1 MTNEIWQV
9 EVNGQVYEAD
19 FEELKQWIADRALL
33 PEDKVRKGGMRWTQA
48 YRIPLLRKVFDGE
61 EVVETKT
68 PVSAPA
74 ETPEVETVGAATAP
88 VSANVQSFNTQPAH
102 TAANYQTHNYAPKKE
117 SAENVCYTHTDAPAA
132 YVCKECANK
141 FCKACPK
148 SFGSVKICPVCG
160 EMCETLGVMAEKK
173 QKAVRYQKAV
183 TEGFGFEDFGRAW
196 TYPFK
201 FWQSLGLGALFVAF
215 LSFGGFY
222 GNLMANMIVFGCIA
236 QTIGQ
241 VAHGNLE
248 RNFMPDFNEFEIV
261 DDVIKPFILSI
272 GIWIV
277 TWLPTVVLLIA
288 LMFNVLNS
296 VSNPSDALNDKRE
309 NAEKT
314 IEESPSTQILLGQSN
329 ANTAGK
335 SDGEPF
341 SDDDMNTLINGGTA
355 EQEAATA
362 QRVEEM
368 IKSSRQIKVERQKAD
383 HELFYEMLEPALN
396 AALPFIFL
404 IGLSVLWGIFYS
416 PMALTIAGYTRS
428 FLQTINPMVGID
440 TMKRMGGTYFAAFA
454 FVLVVQI
461 VSFVLMVIVA
471 IVTSPFEMPILGNLP
486 AKFIGSMF
494 MFYFALVTAFILGSA
509 LYKCSDR
516 LGIQPE

>member
-9 EVNGQVYEAD
+9 EVNGQIYEAD

-33 PEDKVRKGGMRWTQA
+33 PEDKVRKGEMRWTQA

-61 EVVETKT
+61 DAVEVKT
-68 PVSAPA
+68 PAQ
-74 ETPEVETVGAATAP
+74 TPEVETVGAATAP
-88 VSANVQSFNTQPAH
+88 ASANVQSFNTQPAH
-102 TAANYQTHNYAPKKE
+102 TPANYQTHHYAPKKE

-141 FCKACPK
+141 FCKACPN
-148 SFGSVKICPVCG
+148 SFGSVKVCPVCG

-173 QKAVRYQKAV
+173 QKAVRYQRAV

-222 GNLMANMIVFGCIA
+222 GNLLANMIVFGCIA

-241 VAHGNLE
+241 VAHGNLD
-248 RNFMPDFNEFEIV
+248 RNFMPSFDDFDV
-261 DDVIKPFILSI
+261 LDDVLKPFILSI

-288 LMFNVLNS
+288 LMFNVLSS
-296 VSNPSDALNDKRE
+296 VTNPTETLNDKRE
-309 NAEKT
+309 NAE
-314 IEESPSTQILLGQSN
+314 EAVAESPSTRILLEQTKSN
-329 ANTAGK
+329 SNSAVK
-335 SDGEPF
+335 SDSEPF
-341 SDDDMNTLINGGTA
+341 SDDDMNVLINGGNA

-368 IKSSRQIKVERQKAD
+368 IKSSRQIKVERQKPD
-383 HELFYEMLEPALN
+383 HELVYEMFEPALK
-396 AALPFIFL
+396 AALPFLFL

-416 PMALTIAGYTRS
+416 PMALAIAGYTRS
-428 FLQTINPMVGID
+428 FLQTINPLVGID

-461 VSFVLMVIVA
+461 VSFVLMVVVA
-471 IVTSPFEMPILGNLP
+471 VVTSPFEMPFLGNLP
-486 AKFIGSMF
+486 AKFIGSMVT
-494 MFYFALVTAFILGSA
+494 FYFALVTAFILGSA
-509 LYKCSDR
+509 LYKSSDR